1 MVMGTKKR
9 QKASESDKPMK
20 GGGFVEFLKEKK
32 ARDGKLNKLGE
43 WFLAHGET
51 GLYLRERDLKYVLR

>member
-1 MVMGTKKR
+1 METKKKTKER
-9 QKASESDKPMK
+9 ECDKPMK

-43 WFLAHGET
+43 WFLSHGDT
-51 GLYLRERDLKYVLR
+51 GLYLRESDLKYVLR

>member
-1 MVMGTKKR
+1 MKTRNKEKTN
-9 QKASESDKPMK
+9 EKPLK

-43 WFLAHGET
+43 WLLSNGDT
-51 GLYLRERDLKYVLR
+51 GLYLREGDLKYILR